1 MKLLP
6 ITFIL
11 QSDSLFQAKLEITA
25 RILEKNERPDWDNF
39 VASHSLGNIHQTS
52 RWGEFQAA
60 RGSGWGYWI
69 IGVFAG
75 GKLAGGALV
84 LRRRLPAGRS
94 WLYIAKGPLLKES
107 AIAADEQL
115 KALLGTIRGLAKAEK
130 ALFLRVEPAGVLQGP
145 PDFGERGEPNWQ
157 NFGFKPAHAHYQP
170 EHSLVVD
177 LRPGEEQILAQMK
190 PKGRY
195 NIKVAQKKGVEV
207 LVAGEAG
214 GPTLQEGA
222 AEFHRLLKETTS
234 RDGFSAHSAEYYLQ
248 MLQKLGADRKDA
260 LAKLYL
266 ARLEGKI
273 IAAII
278 VTFYSDLAIYYF
290 GASANSHRNVMAPY
304 LLQWKAMQEAK
315 KRRMKWYD
323 FLGTAPLMES
333 ENGFEY
339 DQKHAWAGVTEFKL
353 KFGGQKV
360 DFEKGREL
368 ILNPLQYRLLQ
379 LLKAFSWLRRLFRRR

>member
-1 MKLLP
+1 
-6 ITFIL
+6 
-11 QSDSLFQAKLEITA
+11 LEITA

-75 GKLAGGALV
+75 EKLAGGALV

-94 WLYIAKGPLLKES
+94 WLYIPKGPLLQSSYGQENKNRPDKKKTGEGK
-107 AIAADEQL
+107 IAADEQL
-115 KALLGTIRGLAKAEK
+115 KALLKAIRELAKAEK

-177 LRPGEEQILAQMK
+177 LRPGQEQILAQMK

-248 MLQKLGADRKDA
+248 MLQKLGADRKDG
-260 LAKLYL
+260 LARLNL

-278 VTFYSDLAIYYF
+278 VTFYRDLAIYYF

-304 LLQWKAMQEAK
+304 LLQWKAMQESK
-315 KRRMKWYD
+315 KRGMKWYD